1 MFTLFMDIHKL
12 WNPEVKKLDALLKD
26 KTSKLSR
33 LEINR
38 KGKKILM
45 FPKQLYDKHYNTY
58 YNIFN
63 LKTVKNT
70 KIKKQS

>member
-1 MFTLFMDIHKL
+1 
-12 WNPEVKKLDALLKD
+12 
-26 KTSKLSR
+26 
-33 LEINR
+33 
-38 KGKKILM
+38 M